1 MQRSKTT
8 GRDVAVEMAAHRPV
22 AIGTKGTVGSLVMQE
37 IQYFNRLEL
46 ELHCRDC
53 SKKPHCRPIVGPRT
67 GRSGFQV
74 LDIGI

>member
-22 AIGTKGTVGSLVMQE
+22 AIGTKGTVGSLLK
-37 IQYFNRLEL
+37 R
-46 ELHCRDC
+46 RR
-53 SKKPHCRPIVGPRT
+53 KKEASLWQTFVLWWKFQRT